1 MKPFITTFLSLRR
14 RSAPIR
20 YAGAAVLV
28 CLAFGVR
35 IALDDVLDGY
45 PVVHFFPA
53 LVLGTLWF
61 GVGPGLLAVVLS
73 TTLAL
78 PFFAPAA
85 DGPPWAQQLATLPGR
100 LAALPPRG
108 WAGPALF
115 VVISLAV
122 VSIIAALHDALDT
135 LAAGEEQQAM
145 LLREI
150 YHRIRND
157 LQSVSS
163 LLMVAESRA
172 GAKEAG
178 ELAKA
183 GERVRVL
190 GLVYSSLQRLQRE
203 PFVPARAFL
212 GQLVENLAAA
222 HVAGRPIAFTV
233 EVEDLKLPQRAA
245 VTLGLAA
252 NELLTNALKYAF
264 PAGRPGTV
272 AVRLGTE
279 GGTEGQ
285 RWVLR
290 VEDDGVG
297 LPPPAPNGESP
308 ATTAGPA
315 EDSGTEDSGTHGTH
329 HPRPPRTG
337 LGHLLL
343 EQLARQC
350 GGQLGQVSDGG
361 VKAWLAVPATPE
373 AYRSA

>member
-14 RSAPIR
+14 RSAPVR
-20 YAGAAVLV
+20 YIGAALLV

-35 IALDDVLDGY
+35 LALDDVLDGY

-61 GVGPGLLAVVLS
+61 GVGPGLVAVVLS

-78 PFFAPAA
+78 PFFAPAD
-85 DGPPWAQQLATLPGR
+85 DGMPWPQQLATLPDR
-100 LAALPPRG
+100 LAALPPKG

-115 VVISLAV
+115 VVISLVV

-135 LAAGEEQQAM
+135 LAAGEQQQAM

-222 HVAGRPIAFTV
+222 HVAGRPITFTV
-233 EVEDLKLPQRAA
+233 EIEDLKLPQRAA

-279 GGTEGQ
+279 GQ

-297 LPPPAPNGESP
+297 LPPPTPNGGSP

-315 EDSGTEDSGTHGTH
+315 EDSGTDGIH
-329 HPRPPRTG
+329 HPRPAPTG

-350 GGQLGQVSDGG
+350 GGELGQVSDGG

-373 AYRSA
+373 AAAL